1 MAYAHK
7 HEQAA
12 EQALPLAVDPRYHAA
27 QLPPFLLQTVV
38 RVAARHDIDPER
50 LCHGLG
56 FTAADLADPGLRVSY
71 RQISQLIRRA
81 MALLQD
87 PALGLEVGCSNVL
100 GTLGLVGYAMSLSP
114 TLGDA
119 IGMALRYQVL
129 AGGIVHADAGG
140 DGDEIWLSGGF
151 RFPEPEIQV
160 FAIEE
165 LFASGMVYM
174 RTLAGDGFRPL
185 RVECV
190 YPEPAHAGAYAAVFG
205 APVRFGCLENRF
217 VLDAAWLAH
226 PLSTHEPLALRQT
239 VAMLEQEARAT
250 MPADD
255 LAMSVERA
263 ISRSL
268 AEGAQIERIAGDLN
282 MSGRTL
288 RRRLAELGLSFDA
301 LLDNVRRT
309 RVLSLLANPRLLFEQ
324 IAAEAGYS
332 DVRSFRRAF
341 RRWTGV
347 SPSEFRR

>member
-1 MAYAHK
+1 MT
-7 HEQAA
+7 
-12 EQALPLAVDPRYHAA
+12 DPRYQAA
-27 QLPPFLLQTVV
+27 QLPPFMLQTIM
-38 RVAARHDIDPER
+38 RVAVRHGVDPER

-56 FTAADLADPGLRVSY
+56 FTAADLADPSLRVSY
-71 RQISQLIRRA
+71 RQVSQFVRRA
-81 MALLQD
+81 MQLM
-87 PALGLEVGCSNVL
+87 PEPGLGLEVGRSNVL

-114 TLGDA
+114 TLGEA
-119 IGMALRYQVL
+119 IVMALQYQVL
-129 AGGIVHADAGG
+129 AGGIVHVDFGMGG
-140 DGDEIWLSGGF
+140 DEVWLAAEF
-151 RFPEPEIQV
+151 RFPEPEIHI

-165 LFASGMVYM
+165 LFSSCMIYLRALTGAAF
-174 RTLAGDGFRPL
+174 LPL
-185 RVECV
+185 RIEFI
-190 YPEPAHAGAYAAVFG
+190 YPEPAHADAYADEFG
-205 APVRFGCLENRF
+205 VPVRFGRLANRF
-217 VLDAAWLAH
+217 VVDAGWLTY
-226 PLSTHEPLALRQT
+226 PLPSHEPLALRQSL
-239 VAMLEQEARAT
+239 AMLEQEVRMA

-263 ISRSL
+263 IARSL
-268 AEGAQIERIAGDLN
+268 ATGAHIEDIAAGLN

-288 RRRLAELGLSFDA
+288 RRRLTGQGLSFDV